1 MKYCL
6 PFHKG
11 KEAYLNK
18 TDEIKIYYDR
28 RDSSLIGFLLKYKEK
43 RIILTVNEIPEFIY
57 YKDIERFI
65 GIKETYPDLDFT
77 LEFPQIFLDQL
88 DEEEENLLTT
98 IKENNIKFCFFTL
111 VSDWDVFRGLV
122 TLGVSDIYIVDNM
135 AFELD
140 KCSKIAHENNIC
152 IRVFPN
158 IAQSKWDN
166 TPGEKK
172 FFIRPEDLQ
181 YYEGFVDVVE
191 FLGERDNFYTIF
203 DIYYSDKQW
212 HGDLNEIIY
221 GLDINLDSRFVLP
234 EVFAKT
240 RIKCG
245 KKCMKGVPCN
255 ICTRIKDVS
264 ETLKDKNL
272 IIKKEKEKK

>member
-6 PFHKG
+6 SFNKK
-11 KEAYLNK
+11 KETYLNK
-18 TDEIKIYYDR
+18 ADEIKISYNR
-28 RDSSLIGFLLKYKEK
+28 RDSSLIDFLLKYKEK
-43 RIILTVNEIPEFIY
+43 RIILTINEISDFIY
-57 YKDIERFI
+57 YKNIERFI
-65 GIKETYPDLDFT
+65 SIKEMYPYLDFT
-77 LEFPQIFLDQL
+77 LEFPQNFLDQL
-88 DEEEENLLTT
+88 DEEEEKNLLTI

-111 VSDWDVFRGLV
+111 VSDWDVFKGLIN
-122 TLGVSDIYIVDNM
+122 LGVSDIYIVDNM

-140 KCSKIAHENNIC
+140 KCSKIAHENNIY

-181 YYEGFVDVVE
+181 YYDDFVDVVE
-191 FLGERDNFYTIF
+191 FLGDNDNFYTIF

-212 HGDLNEIIY
+212 HGNLNEIIY
-221 GLDINLDSRFVLP
+221 GLDTDLDSRFIIP

-245 KKCMKGVPCN
+245 KKCMKGIPCN
-255 ICTRIKDVS
+255 ICTKIKDVS
-264 ETLKDKNL
+264 ETLKNKNL
-272 IIKKEKEKK
+272 IIK